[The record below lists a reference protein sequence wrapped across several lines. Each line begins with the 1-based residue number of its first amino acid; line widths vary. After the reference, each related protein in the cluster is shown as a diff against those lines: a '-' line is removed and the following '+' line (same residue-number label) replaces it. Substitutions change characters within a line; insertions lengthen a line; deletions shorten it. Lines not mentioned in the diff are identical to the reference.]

1 MLGQGRKAPRAVATN
16 GRPRAYH
23 LTRVPSGYCVRVT
36 GRGMGSR
43 TAVST
48 TIFNVVVGARVGGLL
63 LMIAPDSGSS
73 IPPPEDAP
81 VSLMIL

>member
-1 MLGQGRKAPRAVATN
+1 L
-16 GRPRAYH
+16 
-23 LTRVPSGYCVRVT
+23 T
-36 GRGMGSR
+36 GRGIGSR

-48 TIFNVVVGARVGGLL
+48 TIFNVLVGARVGGLL

-73 IPPPEDAP
+73 IPQPEDAP

>member
-1 MLGQGRKAPRAVATN
+1 
-16 GRPRAYH
+16 
-23 LTRVPSGYCVRVT
+23 
-36 GRGMGSR
+36 MGSR
-43 TAVST
+43 AAVST
-48 TIFNVVVGARVGGLL
+48 TIFQVVVSARAGGSL

>member
-1 MLGQGRKAPRAVATN
+1 L
-16 GRPRAYH
+16 
-23 LTRVPSGYCVRVT
+23 T
-36 GRGMGSR
+36 GRGIGSR

-48 TIFNVVVGARVGGLL
+48 TIFNVLVGARVGGSL

-73 IPPPEDAP
+73 IPQPEDAP

>member
-1 MLGQGRKAPRAVATN
+1 
-16 GRPRAYH
+16 
-23 LTRVPSGYCVRVT
+23 VPFRYCVRLT
-36 GRGMGSR
+36 GRGIGSR

-73 IPPPEDAP
+73 ISPAEDAP
-81 VSLMIL
+81 ISLMIL